1 VIPSVLL
8 LPPLGHPA
16 AMYEPLATRLAPDLE
31 LRALDYPVADLDL
44 EAPDLLARLADRL
57 VPAIASRAPAVIG
70 GISLGASLCY
80 LLAGR
85 VGERG
90 YFLMAPGGPRTPVTR
105 REAILG
111 AMAELGDEEFAR
123 RHFGR
128 PPASPEAVCALLRAA
143 LSADFEAAMARLP
156 GRIDVVWGDQD
167 RLFTARH
174 MDRVRRALPPHRY
187 HVLPGVGHYA
197 AAEAPDRVAEIIR
210 SVEMT

>member
-1 VIPSVLL
+1 MIPSVVL

-16 AMYEPLATRLAPDLE
+16 ALYEPLAARLSPDIE
-31 LRALDYPVADLDL
+31 TVALDYPLADLDL
-44 EAPDLLARLADRL
+44 HAPDLLARLAERL
-57 VPAIASRAPAVIG
+57 VPAIAARAPAVIG

-90 YFLMAPGGPRTPVTR
+90 YLLMAPGGPRAPATR

-111 AMAELGDEEFAR
+111 TMTALGEEEFTR
-123 RHFGR
+123 RHFGQ
-128 PPASPEAVCALLRAA
+128 PPASPEALCALLRAA
-143 LSADFEAAMARLP
+143 LSADFEAAMAELTGP
-156 GRIDVVWGDQD
+156 IDVVWGDQD

-187 HVLPGVGHYA
+187 HVVPGVGHYA
-197 AAEAPDRVAEIIR
+197 AVEAPDRVAEIIR
-210 SVEMT
+210 SVEIT